1 MKSYKTLFQRTV
13 KFLAIV
19 LVIALLS
26 TGIAKAQSVA
36 RAGLLEEME
45 IRPGV
50 RVEIPIN
57 IENVVDLY
65 GIDIEL
71 KFDPAFWEFE
81 DADPRREG
89 IQPALGTFLDPGMT
103 LYNRILPKEGLV
115 QLVLSQINPSEAK
128 SGSGTILVL
137 YARALKTG
145 TTKIEVQKVE
155 LATRD
160 GLGIEVEGVDGEIV
174 IKTQAPVVTATAIP
188 VIDPTEIITI
198 PTYIPPTATNTPSPT
213 RTPVPT
219 RTPAPTS
226 TPVPTATKVPTGQP
240 AISETSSPNTGSVT
254 APGEEETASPAP
266 ETAAGTSEVDPTVT
280 AEVPS
285 AVEED
290 DTVQPTHN
298 SVTIDETELSKAQE
312 GGNGIWFI
320 VVILAAAAILAVSF
334 LVKNKRKN

>member
-81 DADPRREG
+81 DADPHREG

-137 YARALKTG
+137 YAKALKTG

-219 RTPAPTS
+219 S

-240 AISETSSPNTGSVT
+240 VISETSSPNTGSVT

-266 ETAAGTSEVDPTVT
+266 ETAVEPSEVDPTVT
-280 AEVPS
+280 AEVSS
-285 AVEED
+285 AVTED
-290 DTVQPTHN
+290 DTVQPTQIP
-298 SVTIDETELSKAQE
+298 VTIDETELSKAQE

>member
-160 GLGIEVEGVDGEIV
+160 GLGIEAEGVDGEIV

-213 RTPVPT
+213 RTP
-219 RTPAPTS
+219 APTS

-240 AISETSSPNTGSVT
+240 AISETSSPNTRSVT
-254 APGEEETASPAP
+254 TPEGEEETTSPAP
-266 ETAAGTSEVDPTVT
+266 ETAVKTSEVDPTVT
-280 AEVPS
+280 TVLPS
-285 AVEED
+285 AVTED

>member
-13 KFLAIV
+13 EFLAIV

-213 RTPVPT
+213 RTP
-219 RTPAPTS
+219 APTS

-240 AISETSSPNTGSVT
+240 AISGTSSPNTGSVT
-254 APGEEETASPAP
+254 APEGEEETTSPDT
-266 ETAAGTSEVDPTVT
+266 ETAVETSEVDPSVT
-280 AEVPS
+280 AEIS
-285 AVEED
+285 SSLDED
-290 DTVQPTHN
+290 NTIQPTQIP
-298 SVTIDETELSKAQE
+298 VTGEETELTQAQE
-312 GGNGIWFI
+312 GGNKIIWII
-320 VVILAAAAILAVSF
+320 VVVLAAAAILAVSF

>member
-13 KFLAIV
+13 KLLAIV

-57 IENVVDLY
+57 VENVVDLY

-81 DADPRREG
+81 DADPHREG

-174 IKTQAPVVTATAIP
+174 IKTQAPVVTATSIP

-198 PTYIPPTATNTPSPT
+198 PTYIPPTQTF
-213 RTPVPT
+213 TPVPT
-219 RTPAPTS
+219 STPIPNS
-226 TPVPTATKVPTGQP
+226 TPVPTATKVTTSEP

-266 ETAAGTSEVDPTVT
+266 ETAVETSEVDPTVT
-280 AEVPS
+280 AEVSS
-285 AVEED
+285 AVIED
-290 DTVQPTHN
+290 DTVQPTQIP
-298 SVTIDETELSKAQE
+298 VTIDETELSKAQE